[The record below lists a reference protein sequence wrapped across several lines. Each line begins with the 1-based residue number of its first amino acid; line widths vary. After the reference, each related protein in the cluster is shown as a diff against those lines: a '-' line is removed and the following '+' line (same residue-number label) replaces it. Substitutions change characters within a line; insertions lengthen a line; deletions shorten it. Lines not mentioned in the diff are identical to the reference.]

1 MSTIRYEKETVEKMI
16 HLYCRKKHKTKSE
29 HLCPDCEA
37 IRNYALERLDK
48 CPFGDEKSSC
58 NRCKVHCYK
67 PEMRQRIREIMRFS
81 GPRMLI
87 YYPFDFVKHYVRK
100 QIE

>member
-1 MSTIRYEKETVEKMI
+1 MSSIRYEKETVDKMI
-16 HLYCRKKHKTKSE
+16 RLYCRKKHKTKNE

-37 IRNYALERLDK
+37 IKNYALKRLDK
-48 CPFGDEKSSC
+48 CPFGDAKSSC
-58 NRCKVHCYK
+58 NRCKVHCYN
-67 PEMRQRIREIMRFS
+67 PEMRQRMREIMRFS

-100 QIE
+100 